1 MRQRCDMPIRVTD
14 IQGLSRGNMRPHS
27 KLQCL
32 PDGHVLSH
40 WREISTMHTITRR
53 IVFES
58 SDFRV
63 GHVVARPSS
72 PECGEVE
79 CQNENV
85 LVLPLTG
92 VFAKHEGPRRHV
104 VVTPNNAGLIATG
117 RPYRISYPAG
127 IGDKCLTLRFSDDV
141 VSRVLPQLAMPRGSS
156 SPHLASSALLP
167 PDVMLARSLLC
178 HRLAAGQGDPLEI
191 EELSSDLLASTMRA
205 MLRDGRDDRRNDLG
219 RSVRAI
225 EIVKEAISLDPE
237 RKWTLHDLAQRANVS
252 SYHLAHIFRHKAG
265 TPVYR
270 FVVRTRLAKA
280 LDAVL
285 DTDTELAAIAHES
298 GFASHSHF
306 TTHFRDFFGLTPLE
320 LRRRKNCA
328 AVTKVRKI
336 MIAHKIQHH

>member
-1 MRQRCDMPIRVTD
+1 
-14 IQGLSRGNMRPHS
+14 
-27 KLQCL
+27 
-32 PDGHVLSH
+32 
-40 WREISTMHTITRR
+40 MHAVTRR
-53 IVFES
+53 ILFES
-58 SDFRV
+58 DDFRI

-72 PECGEVE
+72 PERGEVE

-92 VFAKHEGPRRHV
+92 VFAKHEGARRHV
-104 VVTPNNAGLIATG
+104 VVTPNNAGLIEAG

-127 IGDKCLTLRFSDDV
+127 IGDKCLTLRFSGDLV
-141 VSRVLPQLAMPRGSS
+141 RRVLPQVVMPRGSA
-156 SPHLASSALLP
+156 SPRLASSALLP
-167 PDVMLARSLLC
+167 PDVMLARGLLC
-178 HRLAAGQGDPLEI
+178 HRLAAGQGDPLEL
-191 EELSSDLLASTMRA
+191 EELSSNLLASTLRA

-219 RSVRAI
+219 RSLRAI

-237 RKWTLHDLAQRANVS
+237 RKWTLRDLARQANIS
-252 SYHLAHIFRHKAG
+252 SYHLAHIFRHETG

-280 LDAVL
+280 LDAVI
-285 DTDTELAAIAHES
+285 DTDTGLAAIAQDA

-320 LRRRKNCA
+320 LRHRRNRA

-336 MIAHKIQHH
+336 MVANKLQRR